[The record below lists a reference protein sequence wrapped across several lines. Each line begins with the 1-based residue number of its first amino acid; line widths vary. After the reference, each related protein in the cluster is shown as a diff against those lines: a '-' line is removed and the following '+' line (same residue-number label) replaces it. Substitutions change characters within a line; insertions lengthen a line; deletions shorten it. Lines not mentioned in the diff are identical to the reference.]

1 MTCGAVGI
9 AISEVGVEG
18 AGDVNE
24 AGGVV
29 GDVFVA
35 VAVGDGVGI
44 EGMGSVSDAGGVVVE
59 GAVAGVGVIVVETQ
73 GRRGAS
79 DI

>member
-1 MTCGAVGI
+1 VTCGAVSI
-9 AISEVGVEG
+9 AISKVGVEG
-18 AGDVNE
+18 AGDIDE

-29 GDVFVA
+29 GNVFVA

-44 EGMGSVSDAGGVVVE
+44 EGVGSVGNASGVVVK
-59 GAVAGVGVIVVETQ
+59 GAVAGISVIVIKTQ
-73 GRRGAS
+73 GRRGAG